1 MIVINVEG
9 IDLPEG
15 KLAFFWF
22 LGAVAL
28 SGGAWLLG
36 QRDAT
41 AFQNIAAFILILVA
55 GLSWVGVGV
64 GVVHRHSLHKR

>member
-1 MIVINVEG
+1 MISVEG
-9 IDLPEG
+9 LDLPEG

-22 LGAVAL
+22 AGAVAL
-28 SGGAWLLG
+28 TGGAWLLG

-41 AFQNIAAFILILVA
+41 AFQNVMAFVLILIA

-64 GVVHRHSLHKR
+64 GVVHRHSLHRRK